1 MLTHLQASVNT
12 PCSAKYSNF
21 SISARCMYKAKHH
34 PMSGSISKHLEV
46 SGGIWV
52 ASGRHLGSI
61 LGHLGSIRKHLG
73 SILEASGDI
82 WKHLEAYG
90 NIWAASGSICKASGG
105 IWEASGLL
113 DGASPEA
120 AGEPPERRRRTG
132 YSLVGDVDV
141 GFRKR
146 ASLTR

>member
-1 MLTHLQASVNT
+1 MATVKSTQRRDLEKDII
-12 PCSAKYSNF
+12 CSAGWCL
-21 SISARCMYKAKHH
+21 AGAHLGGTWEH
-34 PMSGSISKHLEV
+34 LGSIWEA
-46 SGGIWV
+46 SGGGIR
-52 ASGRHLGSI
+52 RHLGSI
-61 LGHLGSIRKHLG
+61 LGSIRKHLG
-73 SILEASGDI
+73 IILGASGYI

-90 NIWAASGSICKASGG
+90 NIWEASGSICKASGG